1 MVAMETVVRLI
12 KYWCFSYGMLCRY
25 KLHSLLTS
33 LFRLYLCVCFF
44 QNFSCILKQYFN
56 VMCSYLC

>member
-25 KLHSLLTS
+25 KLHSLLTT
-33 LFRLYLCVCFF
+33 LFRVFVFF
-44 QNFSCILKQYFN
+44 FFFRIISA
-56 VMCSYLC
+56 VS